1 MRGQRR
7 APTKTRGIRPPARPP
22 AGNIVSCRTLVRC
35 TYVSSVYASFDFL
48 SLSGGTFAGRGEEGR
63 DVTSL
68 AGAAGTV

>member
-1 MRGQRR
+1 
-7 APTKTRGIRPPARPP
+7 
-22 AGNIVSCRTLVRC
+22 
-35 TYVSSVYASFDFL
+35 VYASFDFL